1 MAEGAVYEG
10 AGMKSYD
17 ECMGHAQECVRLAGL
32 IEDLTVRDQI
42 LDLARGW
49 IRVALRARDSEA
61 RVVEFPRVGV
71 FALPRA

>member
-1 MAEGAVYEG
+1 MTSYE
-10 AGMKSYD
+10 

-32 IEDLTVRDQI
+32 TDDLTVRDQI

-49 IRVALRARDSEA
+49 IRIALHARDS

-71 FALPRA
+71 FALSRG